1 MSSVQ
6 SVVSVVLFNSGAKKR
21 AYNRLNHLGISM
33 SQKRTLRKIRA
44 MAKKYNSVMLSWK
57 ASIESHVAIQ
67 SSIPE
72 VRSVAGSLPV
82 ATCVLPAFDKTNSD
96 LNSSENSL
104 SSSSS
109 SHSVETEEGND
120 EMQDLSQESFQ
131 VTGDNLDIS
140 IKTKY
145 MSIDRRN
152 KSLHWFNVIASNE
165 RVINA
170 DLATSRPRCS
180 ILSVPDTAFLPSVQE
195 NEKLREEFAIL
206 VERILVKYLP
216 AFALFENYVYK
227 HIMHKFSK
235 EASQQSEQHCLGLLQ
250 FDENKDIL
258 QILTHI
264 SKIYVPHFIK
274 TSEKNVFQK
283 HLCIEY
289 SLEVIS

>member
-1 MSSVQ
+1 MMSFESSKQ
-6 SVVSVVLFNSGAKKR
+6 IHVVCAICCQCCPVHLRSQEKR

-44 MAKKYNSVMLSWK
+44 MAKNYNSVMLSWK
-57 ASIESHVAIQ
+57 ASIESHVATQ

-72 VRSVAGSLPV
+72 VRSVACSLPV

-96 LNSSENSL
+96 LNSFENSL

-120 EMQDLSQESFQ
+120 EMQDLSQKSFQ

-195 NEKLREEFAIL
+195 NEKLREEFANFLWRGSWSNVCLLLLSLKTTCVSTSCTSFPRKQANSLNSIVRVSFSL
-206 VERILVKYLP
+206 MKTKTY
-216 AFALFENYVYK
+216 F
-227 HIMHKFSK
+227 KF
-235 EASQQSEQHCLGLLQ
+235 
-250 FDENKDIL
+250 
-258 QILTHI
+258 
-264 SKIYVPHFIK
+264 
-274 TSEKNVFQK
+274 
-283 HLCIEY
+283 
-289 SLEVIS
+289 